1 MHFTTFKAGGTL
13 HKGETEE
20 EQVGIEYF
28 TELVHDAADQVWLNR
43 PTHAYPIHLL
53 GAIKKGVISYDGLV
67 DEHEDKDG
75 EHGIEDTLVV

>member
-1 MHFTTFKAGGTL
+1 MRYENFKEGGRTL

-28 TELVHDAADQVWLNR
+28 TELVHDAADQVWLHC

-53 GAIKKGVISYDGLV
+53 GAIIR
-67 DEHEDKDG
+67 E
-75 EHGIEDTLVV
+75 